1 MLFHAS
7 IPADDPERV
16 ARAIAEL
23 WQGEVLPFPPH
34 PSALMVWSGDDRRTI
49 LEIFPRGLEHVP
61 APGGFALRA
70 RPDPSSH
77 SEVHLAMATRLSEEK
92 VLAIA
97 DRERWLGQRSDRGGL
112 FTVVELWVENKFL
125 LELLC
130 EAEQKR
136 YVENLTIDS
145 LRALTGGTR

>member
-1 MLFHAS
+1 
-7 IPADDPERV
+7 
-16 ARAIAEL
+16 
-23 WQGEVLPFPPH
+23 
-34 PSALMVWSGDDRRTI
+34 
-49 LEIFPRGLEHVP
+49 
-61 APGGFALRA
+61 
-70 RPDPSSH
+70 
-77 SEVHLAMATRLSEEK
+77 MATRLSEEK